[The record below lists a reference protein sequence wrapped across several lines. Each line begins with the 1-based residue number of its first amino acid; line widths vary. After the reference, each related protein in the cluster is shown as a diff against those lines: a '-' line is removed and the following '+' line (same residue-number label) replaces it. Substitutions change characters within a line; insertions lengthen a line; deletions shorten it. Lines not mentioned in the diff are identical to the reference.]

1 MNTTNIIIII
11 LLSIVIIS
19 IIFIVIYLVYK
30 ANKKNDYQNG
40 DLSNPNNLSL
50 LHLNITKDFKNILE
64 EKLNKETS
72 NIRDIK
78 DNFFKDIKNDIDSI
92 NLKIQNEFS
101 KNNQYTNDNLKDLS
115 TKLALLDK
123 SYEIVSESQK
133 EILKLQDIFKD
144 KKARGNL
151 GEFILENI
159 IKSIFGE
166 NDRYYKFQYK
176 LKNNTIADL
185 VIFSDDP
192 LKLFCIDS
200 KFPLTN
206 YQKIT
211 DDNLTNTQV
220 QDAVKEFKKDVKKH
234 IDDIKNKYIIKNE
247 TADFAIMCIPSEAI
261 FSYIVSNLYD
271 MVCYAQEH
279 KIIIASP
286 TTLPV
291 MISNVYM
298 AIKNIEHSKFANEI
312 AKKLS
317 NLKDEFERFS
327 KRFQDLENNFK
338 NTSES
343 FDEINI
349 TSKKLVKQF
358 LDVENIKE
366 IK

>member
-11 LLSIVIIS
+11 LLAVVIIS
-19 IIFIVIYLVYK
+19 IIFIVGYLVYK
-30 ANKKNDYQNG
+30 EHKKNHYQQG
-40 DLSNPNNLSL
+40 DLSNPNNLL
-50 LHLNITKDFKNILE
+50 LLQSNITKDFKNILE
-64 EKLNKETS
+64 EKLNKEANS
-72 NIRDIK
+72 IRDIK
-78 DNFFKDIKNDIDSI
+78 DNFFKDIKTDIDNI
-92 NLKIQNEFS
+92 NSKIQNEFS
-101 KNNQYTNDNLKDLS
+101 KSNQYTNDNLKDLS

-123 SYEIVSESQK
+123 SYEIVSNSQK

-166 NDRYYKFQYK
+166 NSKYYKFQYK

-185 VIFSDDP
+185 VIFSESP
-192 LKLFCIDS
+192 LNLFCIDS

-211 DDNLTNTQV
+211 DNNLEDEQV
-220 QDAVKEFKKDVKKH
+220 KEAIKEFKKDIKKH
-234 IDDIKNKYIIKNE
+234 IDDIKNKYIIKGE

-271 MVCYAQEH
+271 MVCYAQDN
-279 KIIIASP
+279 KIVIASP

-298 AIKNIEHSKFANEI
+298 AIKNIEHSKFATEI

-317 NLKDEFERFS
+317 SLKDEFERFT
-327 KRFQDLENNFK
+327 KRFQDLEKNFK

-349 TSKKLVKQF
+349 TSKKLAKNF
-358 LDVENIKE
+358 SDIENIKE